1 MNNKYKKIIALLM
14 AAVLLTGV
22 CYAADFK
29 EALKP
34 VAEGIESFLLPI
46 IFIVGAF
53 GAIYCVSLGVKLG
66 KAEEPQDRE
75 KAKNNLKSA
84 VIGFVII
91 FLLIVGLK
99 LFLPALIKW
108 MDGATIFP

>member
-46 IFIVGAF
+46 IIIVGAF

-66 KAEEPQDRE
+66 KAEETQDRE
-75 KAKNNLKSA
+75 KVKNNLKSA

-99 LFLPALIKW
+99 LFLPSLIKW
-108 MDGATIFP
+108 M

>member
-1 MNNKYKKIIALLM
+1 LNNKYKKIIALLM
-14 AAVLLTGV
+14 AAVLLAGV

-46 IFIVGAF
+46 IIIVGAF

-99 LFLPALIKW
+99 LFLPSLIKW
-108 MDGATIFP
+108 M